1 MDHSKIHVRSLS
13 FSGFPAGPILAL
25 SKQPLH
31 PSLIICF
38 RLEVLATAISGWE
51 MLAPLKWRLVK
62 LLISCMAA
70 LWSWYLALRG
80 THVFTFIYTY
90 KHTHTQSYHLGNDE
104 GVDVTYFSPYFFLFI
119 FWPCPSSTRRD
130 LLYGWVCNRPSW
142 TSEDSM
148 SIVCHFPFSLHH
160 AEILGFRWDGRMRRP
175 LCCSKLCS
183 STFIFPLDLD
193 GIKWI
198 WCL

>member
-13 FSGFPAGPILAL
+13 FSDIPAGPIFAL

-104 GVDVTYFSPYFFLFI
+104 GVDVTSFSPYFFLFI
-119 FWPCPSSTRRD
+119 FGHV
-130 LLYGWVCNRPSW
+130 LLAHDVIYYTFGFA
-142 TSEDSM
+142 M
-148 SIVCHFPFSLHH
+148 GHH
-160 AEILGFRWDGRMRRP
+160 EP
-175 LCCSKLCS
+175 QK
-183 STFIFPLDLD
+183 TV
-193 GIKWI
+193 
-198 WCL
+198 